1 MDHCHIIIAWDLTF
15 SATKEDLAQPGW
27 IYFALNLKIHLFF
40 FSLYQMGENRLL
52 RWMLTVSAETT
63 HLSLSSWKTFLN
75 AHQWIMCQRAT
86 GGQSSWSNRRG
97 LQRWQRGTTVLFLDN
112 FTQQLACWQLGKC
125 FLYETLSTSQV
136 PYNSQAYGCTTQK
149 KKGAQLK
156 CCWCKWKTKI
166 KSHNCA
172 QKAVLN

>member
-1 MDHCHIIIAWDLTF
+1 MYHCHIIIAWDLTF

-40 FSLYQMGENRLL
+40 SLSLYQMGENRLL

-97 LQRWQRGTTVLFLDN
+97 LQQVFGQFWTILHNSGLADNWGSVSFTKHFTLHKFHTIHKLMDVL
-112 FTQQLACWQLGKC
+112 
-125 FLYETLSTSQV
+125 Y
-136 PYNSQAYGCTTQK
+136 K
-149 KKGAQLK
+149 KEGNEAKM
-156 CCWCKWKTKI
+156 
-166 KSHNCA
+166 
-172 QKAVLN
+172 